1 MKNEFST
8 DNREALHRMID
19 VLLDTRH
26 QVLVTY
32 EDCGIVSLNW
42 CVPEYGSHFVEIDD
56 ITELPAYDEHG
67 RYLPLLREQEENE
80 ANETI

>member
-1 MKNEFST
+1 MKNEFAT

-32 EDCGIVSLNW
+32 DDCGIVALDW
-42 CVPEYGSHFVEIDD
+42 CVPEFGTHFVEIDD
-56 ITELPAYDEHG
+56 ITEMPAYDEHG
-67 RYLPLLREQEENE
+67 RYLPLLREIENE
-80 ANETI
+80 KDV